1 MYISLCPIVF
11 RLKVNIIWFIH
22 VGFSTDTQLVCN
34 LLAVDGVND
43 ADVVALNAASASI
56 ALSDIPWNGPVGAV
70 RVGKAP
76 NSSSYII
83 NPTRKELADTQV
95 KKTSVKCT
103 FYHFNSFSCQRD
115 HCVMYRAS
123 DCAACSPRLIPSTFK
138 CFFSPLGYETVKLFQ
153 KLLDLVLPDKV
164 ESLPCHLLVSL

>member
-1 MYISLCPIVF
+1 MNHASKGYVWHVVLYISLYPIVL

-76 NSSSYII
+76 NSSSFII

-95 KKTSVKCT
+95 K
-103 FYHFNSFSCQRD
+103 
-115 HCVMYRAS
+115 
-123 DCAACSPRLIPSTFK
+123 
-138 CFFSPLGYETVKLFQ
+138 
-153 KLLDLVLPDKV
+153 
-164 ESLPCHLLVSL
+164 